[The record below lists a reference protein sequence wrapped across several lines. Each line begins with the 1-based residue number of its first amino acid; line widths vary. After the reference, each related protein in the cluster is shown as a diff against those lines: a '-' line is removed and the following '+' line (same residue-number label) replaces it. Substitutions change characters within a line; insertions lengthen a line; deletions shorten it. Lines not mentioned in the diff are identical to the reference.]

1 MKSTTLSCLLILAP
15 KICLLCCLLV
25 YGGHRHEN
33 PVSKFLSSVRFVNM
47 LRIAH
52 KHPQDYWNPYPLLI
66 EDLDLGQWTLSLGYL
81 FVQMVVM
88 QFSPVLIV

>member
-15 KICLLCCLLV
+15 KRCMLCCLLV
-25 YGGHRHEN
+25 CSDHRCEI
-33 PVSKFLSSVRFVNM
+33 PAGEFVGSVRFVNM

-66 EDLDLGQWTLSLGYL
+66 DGLGLSQWISSLGYL
-81 FVQMVVM
+81 FVQIFVM
-88 QFSPVLIV
+88 PFSPVLII